1 MSHDSPAI
9 EQPEQAAGQA
19 ASLKRT
25 VTLMDWG
32 TPPAGSPPTSVAS
45 PAAVQQSLPEAP
57 AQQEQE
63 LEMEMETPM
72 EMASDILPGPPT
84 VLARQ
89 FPQVQTQQSG
99 FGLNGA
105 APFSAST
112 TLNQCFGTP
121 VKPEP
126 NQVMMPLQTECAIP
140 LPAHILCDPQDLC
153 TVSTPA

>member
-19 ASLKRT
+19 ASLERT

-57 AQQEQE
+57 AQRE
-63 LEMEMETPM
+63 LEMEMEMETPM
-72 EMASDILPGPPT
+72 EMPSDILPGPPT
-84 VLARQ
+84 VLAGQ

-126 NQVMMPLQTECAIP
+126 NQVMTPSQT
-140 LPAHILCDPQDLC
+140 
-153 TVSTPA
+153 